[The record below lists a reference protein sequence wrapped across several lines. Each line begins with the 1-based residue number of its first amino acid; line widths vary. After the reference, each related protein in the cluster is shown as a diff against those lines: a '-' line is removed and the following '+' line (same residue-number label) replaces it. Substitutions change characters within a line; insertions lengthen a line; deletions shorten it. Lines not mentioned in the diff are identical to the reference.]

1 MPEAF
6 LLIFPFKQVIVFSLT
21 TGFTVG
27 VEIAD
32 LDATNSLAACTMVIF
47 AAGRPC
53 VAAQSTL
60 QVLVQPAPL
69 LEL

>member
-1 MPEAF
+1 M
-6 LLIFPFKQVIVFSLT
+6 IFPFIQVIVVFLT

-27 VEIAD
+27 FERAD
-32 LDATNSLAACTMVIF
+32 FDATNSIAACTMVKF